1 MATFAGGMGILLAFA
16 SMWFG
21 WYLLMPRNRG

>member
-1 MATFAGGMGILLAFA
+1 MQMIASICGILLAAA

-21 WYLLMPRNRG
+21 YYLLMPSDRD

>member
-1 MATFAGGMGILLAFA
+1 MATFATICCILLAFS

-21 WYLLMPRNRG
+21 WYLLMPGKHD

>member
-1 MATFAGGMGILLAFA
+1 MATFAGIMGILLAAA

-21 WYLLMPRNRG
+21 WYLLMPRDKN

>member
-1 MATFAGGMGILLAFA
+1 MTTIASICGILLAAA

-21 WYLLMPRNRG
+21 YYLLMPRDRD

>member
-1 MATFAGGMGILLAFA
+1 MATIAGICGILLAAA

-21 WYLLMPRNRG
+21 YYLLMPGDHD